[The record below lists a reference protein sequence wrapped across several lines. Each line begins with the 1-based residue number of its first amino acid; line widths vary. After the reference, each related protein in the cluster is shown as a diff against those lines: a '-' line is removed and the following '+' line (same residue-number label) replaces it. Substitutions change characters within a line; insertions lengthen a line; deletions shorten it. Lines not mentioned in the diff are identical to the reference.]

1 MSELLD
7 LETKLTI
14 LANNPCACIVCIEAA
29 RLAQHTLR
37 DIAPS
42 AKALL
47 ELTQGTPAFHV
58 AEMAFRADEL
68 TRLQTAY
75 NVIGRGRC
83 LLAPALEPDRSEPV
97 AVQFAITSRE
107 IPALPDP
114 ELYRAQIE
122 RYRAQGMKPRMTHR
136 RSRLQ
141 HLKRPR
147 VPGSYVIK

>member
-37 DIAPS
+37 DTAPS

-47 ELTQGTPAFHV
+47 ELPRNTPEFHV
-58 AEMAFRADEL
+58 AEMAFHADEL

-83 LLAPALEPDRSEPV
+83 LLAPALEPDRSEPPPPPQYTV
-97 AVQFAITSRE
+97 TP
-107 IPALPDP
+107 IPDLPDP

-122 RYRAQGMKPRMTHR
+122 HYRKHAMGPRLTHR
-136 RSRLQ
+136 RSRSITK
-141 HLKRPR
+141 LKRPR
-147 VPGSYVIK
+147 VPGSYLIK